1 MIEVATEPRR
11 SISTGRASIVDLR
24 TVIRRKDAEIAELKS
39 ALTLAK
45 RDAAEWRR
53 KWLRLTGEECPSFDK
68 ILDAVCDEF
77 GADRDD
83 VLSDRRCSAVMMP
96 RHIAMYLCLRKT
108 RRSFFVIGKYFRR
121 DHSTIMQNCR
131 RLAAKMEQDAALAAR
146 VSNLSNQID
155 KVG

>member
-1 MIEVATEPRR
+1 MMLQSEATFRR
-11 SISTGRASIVDLR
+11 PVDTGRSSVVDLR

-45 RDAAEWRR
+45 RDAAGWRR

-68 ILDAVCDEF
+68 ILDIVCDEF

-83 VLSDRRCSAVMMP
+83 VLSDRRCSAVMTP
-96 RHIAMYLCLRKT
+96 RHVAMYLCLRKT

-131 RLAAKMEQDAALAAR
+131 RLAAKMENDAALAAR
-146 VSNLSNQID
+146 VKALAE